1 MFINVQMTTVLLSTL
16 VLMHSGSVKAIH
28 IEANVKDKLYDLGM
42 TITMPKKN
50 RMPWVSLKGSLCA
63 L

>member
-1 MFINVQMTTVLLSTL
+1 
-16 VLMHSGSVKAIH
+16 MHSGSVKDIH
-28 IEANVKDKLYDLGM
+28 IEEKVKAKLYDLGM

-50 RMPWVSLKGSLCA
+50 RMLWVSLHGSLSA